1 MIYNTR
7 NKGTRKPVKSPILTI
22 LNHLCGIEHVKKIL
36 RNVPLSVPLFCKKR
50 IFEQKK
56 ATSKPVT
63 ARNAAPK
70 WKHCI
75 NITQTSIK
83 QLFTTTYQVRL
94 DDHRPPGDFTAPVR
108 HSGVQEA
115 VLRDPHFLLRERV
128 EDSRNRPEIVV
139 LLFKNQMNMD
149 YLCHNLIC
157 TFYAA
162 NIPNNY
168 YLEVFE

>member
-1 MIYNTR
+1 MSLFS
-7 NKGTRKPVKSPILTI
+7 VK
-22 LNHLCGIEHVKKIL
+22 
-36 RNVPLSVPLFCKKR
+36 NVFSS
-50 IFEQKK
+50 IKK

-162 NIPNNY
+162 NIPNNT
-168 YLEVFE
+168 YLEEFQGIIFKNRHKKTATQPLTPSYKKSTYPATKRPHNRK

>member
-36 RNVPLSVPLFCKKR
+36 RNVPLSVPLSVPLFCKKR
-50 IFEQKK
+50 IFEHKK
-56 ATSKPVT
+56 GDIQ
-63 ARNAAPK
+63 ARHSPD
-70 WKHCI
+70 CI

>member
-1 MIYNTR
+1 MSLFS
-7 NKGTRKPVKSPILTI
+7 VK
-22 LNHLCGIEHVKKIL
+22 
-36 RNVPLSVPLFCKKR
+36 NVFLS
-50 IFEQKK
+50 IKK

-115 VLRDPHFLLRERV
+115 VLRDPHFFLRERV